1 MGISGIEPLVTV
13 PKSLSMIC
21 ILLLITCVGMII
33 SLVFRKEWGK
43 ILRLMVLTSICGL
56 GLLFLYVTKV
66 IEEPLYLLNGA
77 MVVVPFL
84 FLFSV
89 REWNARAEKK

>member
-1 MGISGIEPLVTV
+1 MGISGIEPIVTV
-13 PKSLSMIC
+13 PNSLGMLY
-21 ILLLITCVGMII
+21 ILLFITCVGMIV
-33 SLVFRKEWGK
+33 SLVLRKEWRH
-43 ILRLMVLTSICGL
+43 IIRLMVLTSICGL

-89 REWNARAEKK
+89 IGWNARAEKK

>member
-1 MGISGIEPLVTV
+1 MGLSGIEPIVTV
-13 PKSLSMIC
+13 PNSLGMLC
-21 ILLLITCVGMII
+21 ILLFITCVGMVI
-33 SLVFRKEWGK
+33 SLVLRKEWRQM
-43 ILRLMVLTSICGL
+43 LRLMMLTSICGL

-84 FLFSV
+84 LLFSV
-89 REWNARAEKK
+89 IEWNARAEKK